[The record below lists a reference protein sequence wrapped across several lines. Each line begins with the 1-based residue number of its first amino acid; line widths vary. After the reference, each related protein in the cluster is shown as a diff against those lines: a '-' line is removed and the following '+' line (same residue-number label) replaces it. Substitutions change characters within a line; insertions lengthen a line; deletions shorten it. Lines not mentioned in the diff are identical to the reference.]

1 VTERAERILARI
13 RRIPRGSVLSYGVI
27 DPEAPRFVG
36 AVLARTEVEVPWHR
50 VVHADGSIPKGER
63 QRALLV
69 REGVPMRGARV
80 DMERAR
86 ARRPR

>member
-1 VTERAERILARI
+1 VTERADRILARI

-36 AVLARTEVEVPWHR
+36 QVLSNTDADVPWHR

-63 QRALLV
+63 QRALLR
-69 REGVPMRGARV
+69 REGVPMRGDRV
-80 DMERAR
+80 DMDRAR

>member
-1 VTERAERILARI
+1 MTPRAEQVLERV

-36 AVLARTEVEVPWHR
+36 HVLSTTDAAVPWHR

-63 QRALLV
+63 QRALLR
-69 REGVPMRGARV
+69 REGVPMRGDRV

>member
-1 VTERAERILARI
+1 VKTRAERVLERI

-36 AVLARTEVEVPWHR
+36 AVLSKTDADVPWHR
-50 VVHADGSIPKGER
+50 VVHADGSLPKGAR
-63 QRALLV
+63 QRALLL
-69 REGVPMRGARV
+69 REGVPMRGDRV

-86 ARRPR
+86 ARRPS

>member
-1 VTERAERILARI
+1 MTERAERVLARI
-13 RRIPRGSVLSYGVI
+13 RRIPRGSVLSYGII

-36 AVLARTEVEVPWHR
+36 AVLARTDEDVPWHR

-63 QRALLV
+63 QRALLL

>member
-1 VTERAERILARI
+1 MTERAERILDRI
-13 RRIPRGSVLSYGVI
+13 RRIPRGSVLPYGVI

-36 AVLARTEVEVPWHR
+36 AVLARTEADVPWHR

-63 QRALLV
+63 QRALLR

-80 DMERAR
+80 DMERAQ

>member
-1 VTERAERILARI
+1 MTERAERVLARI

-36 AVLARTEVEVPWHR
+36 AVLSRTEADVPWHR
-50 VVHADGSIPKGER
+50 VVHADGSLVKGDR
-63 QRALLV
+63 QRALLL
-69 REGVPMRGARV
+69 REGVPMRGKRV
-80 DMERAR
+80 DMDRAR

>member
-1 VTERAERILARI
+1 VTERADLILERI
-13 RRIPRGSVLSYGVI
+13 RRIPRGRVLSYGLI

-36 AVLARTEVEVPWHR
+36 AVLARTDAEVPWHR
-50 VVHADGSIPKGER
+50 VVHADGSLPKGER
-63 QRALLV
+63 QRVLLL
-69 REGVPMRGARV
+69 REGVPMRGMRV

>member
-1 VTERAERILARI
+1 MTERAERVLARI

-36 AVLARTEVEVPWHR
+36 SVLARTDADVPWHR
-50 VVHADGSIPKGER
+50 VVHADGTLPKGDR
-63 QRALLV
+63 QRALLL
-69 REGVPMRGARV
+69 REGVPMRGNRV
-80 DMERAR
+80 DLSLAC

>member
-1 VTERAERILARI
+1 VTERAERLLARI

-36 AVLARTEVEVPWHR
+36 AVLSRNDADVPWHR
-50 VVHADGSIPKGER
+50 VVHADGSLPKGDR
-63 QRALLV
+63 QRALLL
-69 REGVPMRGARV
+69 REGVPMRGKRV

>member
-1 VTERAERILARI
+1 MTPRAERVLERI
-13 RRIPRGSVLSYGVI
+13 RRIPRGFVLSYGVI

-36 AVLARTEVEVPWHR
+36 SVLAKTDADVPWHR
-50 VVHADGSIPKGER
+50 VVHADGSLPKGER

-80 DMERAR
+80 DMARAR

>member
-1 VTERAERILARI
+1 LTERADRILERI
-13 RRIPRGSVLSYGVI
+13 RRIPRGSVLSYGII

-36 AVLARTEVEVPWHR
+36 AVLARTDADVPWHR
-50 VVHADGSIPKGER
+50 VVHADGSIPKGDR
-63 QRALLV
+63 QRVLLR

>member
-1 VTERAERILARI
+1 MTPRAARVLERV
-13 RRIPRGSVLSYGVI
+13 RRIPPGSVLSYGVI

-36 AVLARTEVEVPWHR
+36 AVLARTDADVPWHR
-50 VVHADGSIPKGER
+50 VVHADGSIPMGER
-63 QRALLV
+63 QRALLL
-69 REGVPMRGARV
+69 REGVAMRGARV

>member
-1 VTERAERILARI
+1 MTPRAELIIARI
-13 RRIPRGSVLSYGVI
+13 RRIPRGSVLPYGMI

-36 AVLARTEVEVPWHR
+36 SVLASTDQEVPWHR
-50 VVHADGSIPKGER
+50 VVHADGSLPKGEK
-63 QRALLV
+63 QRALLR

>member
-1 VTERAERILARI
+1 MTERSERVLARI

-36 AVLARTEVEVPWHR
+36 ALLARTDADVPWHR
-50 VVHADGSIPKGER
+50 VVHADGSLPKGDR
-63 QRALLV
+63 QRTLLL
-69 REGVPMRGARV
+69 REGVPMRGKRV